1 VINSNIASEFNF
13 PYYPQFLNIFDL
25 FKLIILKLIIN
36 NNYYIVG
43 LLSVSNV
50 SEKLEDKESKISS
63 LDRKLLKILLQPNG
77 DVKSS
82 KTLAA
87 KLGIPITTVRRR
99 RKRLES
105 TLLKLHYV
113 LDIEKFGWRRVDF
126 FIAIKNGMV
135 NAVASKLLDSDE
147 VTYVGKSIGEH
158 TIDLRVEAIVKDNT
172 AVLDILEKIKAMD
185 GVNDV
190 VWSEIVSVV
199 GRKISIPSSII
210 DKI

>member
-1 VINSNIASEFNF
+1 MSR
-13 PYYPQFLNIFDL
+13 
-25 FKLIILKLIIN
+25 
-36 NNYYIVG
+36 
-43 LLSVSNV
+43 
-50 SEKLEDKESKISS
+50 KLESKVANISD

-77 DVKSS
+77 DLKSS
-82 KTLAA
+82 KTLSA
-87 KLGIPITTVRRR
+87 KLGMPITTVRRR

-135 NAVASKLLDSDE
+135 NAVASKLLDCDE

-158 TIDLRVEAIVKDNT
+158 TIDLRVETIVKDN
-172 AVLDILEKIKAMD
+172 ASVLDVLEKIKAMD

-199 GRKISIPSSII
+199 GRKISIPDSII